1 MATKEYRKRYVI
13 IANILG
19 IINDSKGEGAF
30 RTSIMYKSFL
40 SHAQLKEYLQFLVG
54 RGLID
59 ELPLQIENNNG
70 KKKYSYKITEK
81 GLRLLKVAQEI
92 ENLIIWTNEFY

>member
-1 MATKEYRKRYVI
+1 MATKEYRRRYII

-19 IINDSKGEGAF
+19 IINDSRGEGAF

-40 SHAQLKEYLQFLVG
+40 SHAQLKGYLQFLVE

-59 ELPLQIENNNG
+59 ELPLQIKNNNN
-70 KKKYSYKITEK
+70 KKKYSYRITEK
-81 GLRLLKVAQEI
+81 GLRLLKITQEI
-92 ENLIIWTNEFY
+92 ENFIVWTMN

>member
-13 IANILG
+13 IAHILG

-40 SHAQLKEYLQFLVG
+40 SHAQLKEYLQFLVE

-59 ELPLQIENNNG
+59 ELPLQIKNNNG
-70 KKKYSYKITEK
+70 KKNIVTK
-81 GLRLLKVAQEI
+81 
-92 ENLIIWTNEFY
+92 

>member
-1 MATKEYRKRYVI
+1 MATKGYRKRYVI

-19 IINDSKGEGAF
+19 IIKDSRGEGAF

-40 SHAQLKEYLQFLVG
+40 SHAQLKGYLQFLVE

-59 ELPLQIENNNG
+59 ELIQPIKNNNG

-81 GLRLLKVAQEI
+81 GLRLLKIAQEI
-92 ENLIIWTNEFY
+92 ENLIVWTNEFD

>member
-13 IANILG
+13 IASILG
-19 IINDSKGEGAF
+19 IINDSRGEGAF
-30 RTSIMYKSFL
+30 RTSIMYKSYL
-40 SHAQLKEYLQFLVG
+40 SHSKPKEYLQFLVE

-70 KKKYSYKITEK
+70 KKI
-81 GLRLLKVAQEI
+81 
-92 ENLIIWTNEFY
+92 

>member
-19 IINDSKGEGAF
+19 IINESKGEGAF
-30 RTSIMYKSFL
+30 RTYKSFL
-40 SHAQLKEYLQFLVG
+40 SHAQLKEYLPFLVE

-59 ELPLQIENNNG
+59 ELPLQIKNNNG
-70 KKKYSYKITEK
+70 KKYSYKITEK
-81 GLRLLKVAQEI
+81 GLRLMKIAQEI
-92 ENLIIWTNEFY
+92 KNVIVWSNKFD